1 MIKSLADQLKGL
13 YIGNHWS
20 ANKFYLNVSE
30 DPVKTYDFD
39 RTTLIEYIEGNEP
52 SNMAASLMVCTLI

>member
-1 MIKSLADQLKGL
+1 MIKSLADHVKGSNM
-13 YIGNHWS
+13 GNHWHV
-20 ANKFYLNVSE
+20 NEFYLNISK

-52 SNMAASLMVCTLI
+52 SNMAASLMVSI